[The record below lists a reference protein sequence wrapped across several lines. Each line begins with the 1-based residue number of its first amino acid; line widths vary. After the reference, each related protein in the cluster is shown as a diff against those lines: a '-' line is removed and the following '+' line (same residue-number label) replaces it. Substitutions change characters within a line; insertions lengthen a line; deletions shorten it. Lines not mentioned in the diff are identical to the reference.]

1 MWAKIALRLFW
12 RELKNGELWVIAFAL
27 MLAVFSV
34 VSLTGITES
43 IRQALL
49 QRSSSFSAAD
59 LVLRS
64 TESFPEAI
72 FAKATAADLKTA
84 RQLQFNTMIFA
95 GDNMQLVNVKAVSA
109 SYPLRGEL
117 LLVGQRGEVSRQV
130 QPGLVY
136 LEPRLL
142 QLLGSAVGQR
152 LDIGRT
158 SLLIGGTIS
167 NEPDAPLNLFGGQP
181 RLLMHLDDVA
191 ATGAIAPGSRL
202 SYRSLFAGSAQQIA
216 ALQSDAA
223 SLLRPADRWQQLDR
237 QSAIGAA
244 VDRAEQFMLLAGL
257 LGIVLASAAA
267 AVGASRYAQRH
278 QMAVAVIKALGV
290 TSQMAR
296 KIYFSHLLLLSG
308 AATLVGIAAG
318 MLCHQLV
325 LLALTQWLAD
335 FQPLFSWRPL
345 LMGGAT
351 ALLCVVMFSARPLW
365 RLTAVPAIRVLR
377 AQQSGWQADWWQ
389 LGSGAL
395 AVFALMWLFSGD
407 WQVSITLFAAC
418 AVFAIVLLAFA
429 ALLVKVARPMAAGQ
443 SSALRLALAN
453 LRRRLWQNSFQLMTF
468 SLALFLTLV
477 LFFLRT
483 ELLAQWQQQ
492 VPSNAPNHFLVNIAA
507 AEKTAVQQQLTQAG
521 LQVGAFYP
529 MVSGRVTAVNK
540 ETLLEPDNQ
549 SDKPDST
556 AKPANAQAAPARQG
570 FGRELNLTWLA
581 DLPDSNKITAGQW
594 FSKDS
599 RGQVSVEQEQ
609 AERLQLKLGDTL
621 SFAIGGEQFD
631 ATVSSFRQVDWNSL
645 QPNFF
650 MILSPDLMEKF
661 PAVYLTAVYLPEAQ
675 QAALVD
681 LVRQFPTIS
690 VISVDA
696 ILAQVNDIIDQ
707 VSLALT
713 FILFL
718 VFAAAVLVLMAQTQ
732 ASIEQRQQELAI
744 LRTLGAQGGFLRQ
757 AVLFEFAALGLL
769 AGVFATILT
778 ETVLALLQVR
788 MFDLPFGLHT
798 HLWAIGPLLGVLLLI
813 FLSVVLLRR
822 LLKPAPA
829 QVIRQTLFG

>member
-1 MWAKIALRLFW
+1 MWARIALRLFW

-64 TESFPEAI
+64 SEPFSEAI
-72 FAKATAADLKTA
+72 FAKANTANLKTA

-95 GDNMQLVNVKAVSA
+95 QDNMQLVNVKAVSG

-117 LLVGQRGEVSRQV
+117 LLASQQGEVLRQV
-130 QPGLVY
+130 QPGQVY

-158 SLLIGGTIS
+158 SLLIGGVIT

-202 SYRSLFAGSAQQIA
+202 SYRSLFAGSAHQIKGFQQEVT
-216 ALQSDAA
+216 

-237 QSAIGAA
+237 QSSIGAA

-290 TSQMAR
+290 TTGVAR
-296 KIYFSHLLLLSG
+296 RIYFSHLLLLSSI
-308 AATLVGIAAG
+308 ATLAG
-318 MLCHQLV
+318 VISGMVCHQLV
-325 LLALTQWLAD
+325 LMALSHWLED

-345 LMGGAT
+345 WMGLAT
-351 ALLCVVMFSARPLW
+351 ALLCVLMFSARPLW

-377 AQQSGWQADWWQ
+377 AQQSSWQADWWQ
-389 LGSGAL
+389 LGTGAV
-395 AVFALMWLFSGD
+395 AVLALMWLFSGD
-407 WQVSITLFAAC
+407 WQVSLLLFAAC
-418 AVFAIVLLAFA
+418 AGFALALMAFA
-429 ALLVKVARPMAAGQ
+429 AVLVKLAKPMAAGQ

-477 LFFLRT
+477 LLFLRT

-492 VPSNAPNHFLVNIAA
+492 VPPDAPNHFLVNIAA
-507 AEKTAVQQQLTQAG
+507 DEKMPVEQQLTQAG

-529 MVSGRVTAVNK
+529 MVSGRVTAVNR
-540 ETLLEPDNQ
+540 EALADPDNQ
-549 SDKPDST
+549 PDNTNKPT
-556 AKPANAQAAPARQG
+556 NNQAAPARQG

-581 DLPDSNKITAGQW
+581 DLPASNKISAGQW
-594 FSKDS
+594 FSSESK
-599 RGQVSVEQEQ
+599 GQVSVEQEQ
-609 AERLQLKLGDTL
+609 AERLQLKLGDTIT
-621 SFAIGGEQFD
+621 FAIGGEQFD
-631 ATVSSFRQVDWNSL
+631 ATVSSFREVDWNSL

-650 MILSPDLMEKF
+650 MILSPDLMAKF
-661 PAVYLTAVYLPEAQ
+661 PAVYLTAVYLPEPQ
-675 QAALVD
+675 QQALVD

-690 VISVDA
+690 VISVGA

-718 VFAAAVLVLMAQTQ
+718 VFAAAVLVLTAQTQ

-744 LRTLGAQGGFLRQ
+744 LRTLGAQGRFLRQ

-778 ETVLALLQVR
+778 EIVLALLQVR
-788 MFDLPFGLHT
+788 LFDLPFRLHT
-798 HLWAIGPLLGVLLLI
+798 SLWAIGPTLGIVLLTLLSVLLL
-813 FLSVVLLRR
+813 RR
-822 LLKPAPA
+822 ILKPAPA